1 MKSNDQSLQDRR
13 TREMMEALSSISTDC
28 VEGGDVPTRTILA
41 KHRGTHQAQRGKE
54 RPEENIETYENYSGL
69 Y

>member
-1 MKSNDQSLQDRR
+1 MGPNSESSQERS
-13 TREMMEALSSISTDC
+13 TREVMEALSSISADC
-28 VEGGDVPTRTILA
+28 VEGDDVSTRRILA
-41 KHRGTHQAQRGKE
+41 KHQGKHQTQRRKE